1 MPILLEV
8 FASTDVAFMTSSGK
22 WFPWMVVIIKLKK
35 TLSIYNVL
43 TDHRLRTVII

>member
-8 FASTDVAFMTSSGK
+8 FASTDVAFMTSSGN

-35 TLSIYNVL
+35 KTLNIQCTNRS
-43 TDHRLRTVII
+43 